1 MGKTDPDGVDSRSR
15 KERQD
20 AIDKSSN
27 DFKGITPPPNPN
39 PEGVPEG
46 DRPLPQGG

>member
-1 MGKTDPDGVDSRSR
+1 MGTKDPEGVQDKS
-15 KERQD
+15 KQEKQD
-20 AIDKSSN
+20 ALEKSSN

-46 DRPLPQGG
+46 DK